1 MIELPGWLLLL
12 IAQGAFLLGFTAAC
26 LMACGNMKRGVR

>member
-12 IAQGAFLLGFTAAC
+12 IAQGAFLLGLVTAFLLAASS
-26 LMACGNMKRGVR
+26 LKRRA